1 MELRLKVLITVLVVL
16 AACGSGTT
24 TDTGS
29 GSDPT
34 PSTAVSEEPS
44 PEPSAEPSDEL
55 TAVVVWQTKGE
66 FLYPEPRGVPSTAR
80 IGTAAVEALLSGT
93 LSDAFGSAIPGD
105 VTLNSLVISDGVA
118 TVDLSSEFEEGGGSL
133 SMRLR
138 LGQLV
143 YTLTEFPTVKR
154 VALKID
160 GSPVEAFSGEG
171 IVIGDGLTRKDFED
185 LVAPIVVTTPA
196 PGDRV
201 SSPIEIAGTANVFE
215 ANVSIRIVDA
225 SGRELYSGFTTATCG
240 SGCRGDFT
248 AEAKANVS
256 GPTEATIEVFSASAE
271 DGSPMHLVSVPVR
284 IEP

>member
-1 MELRLKVLITVLVVL
+1 MKLRLNVLISILVVL
-16 AACGSGTT
+16 AACGSDAT
-24 TDTGS
+24 TDAGS
-29 GSDPT
+29 GADPT
-34 PSTAVSEEPS
+34 PSSSPSQEPS
-44 PEPSAEPSDEL
+44 PEPSEEPSDEL

-105 VTLNSLVISDGVA
+105 VTLHSLVISDGVA
-118 TVDLSSEFEEGGGSL
+118 TVDLSKEFEEGGGSL
-133 SMRLR
+133 LMRLR

-154 VALKID
+154 VMLKID
-160 GSPVEAFSGEG
+160 GSPIEAFSGEG

-185 LVAPIVVTTPA
+185 LVAPIVVTTPSS
-196 PGDRV
+196 GDRV

-225 SGRELYSGFTTATCG
+225 SGDELYSGFTTATCG
-240 SGCRGDFT
+240 TGCRGDFKT
-248 AEAKANVS
+248 QAKVKVVE
-256 GPTEATIEVFSASAE
+256 PTEATIEVFSQSAE
-271 DGSPMHLVSVPVR
+271 DGSPMHLVSIPVR